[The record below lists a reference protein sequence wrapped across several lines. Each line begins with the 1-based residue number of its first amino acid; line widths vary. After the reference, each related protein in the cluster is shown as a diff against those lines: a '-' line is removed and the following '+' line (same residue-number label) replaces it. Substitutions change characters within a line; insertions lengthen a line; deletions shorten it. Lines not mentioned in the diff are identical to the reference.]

1 MPTFLGG
8 VTLDGSLLSPGG
20 ENCQKLTQKKE
31 VRMIDTIILN
41 NDKWTLAGRFEL
53 VTRVNHIKCA
63 LASWNLV
70 YFWLINSFEHIYG
83 FSLGLNL

>member
-20 ENCQKLTQKKE
+20 ENCQKLTQKKD

-41 NDKWTLAGRFEL
+41 NDKWTLAGRLEL

-63 LASWNLV
+63 LASLK
-70 YFWLINSFEHIYG
+70 FGIFLISYSLEHI
-83 FSLGLNL
+83 

>member
-41 NDKWTLAGRFEL
+41 NDKWTLAGRLEL
-53 VTRVNHIKCA
+53 VTRVNHIQCA
-63 LASWNLV
+63 LASLE
-70 YFWLINSFEHIYG
+70 FGIFLISYRLEH
-83 FSLGLNL
+83 N

>member
-20 ENCQKLTQKKE
+20 ENCQKFTQKKE

-53 VTRVNHIKCA
+53 VTRVNHI
-63 LASWNLV
+63 
-70 YFWLINSFEHIYG
+70 
-83 FSLGLNL
+83 